1 MSNDRP
7 QDDRVSTTY
16 RSLANE
22 RTPQHLDD
30 KILQMAAAK
39 AQQPRYSRW
48 MAWSRP
54 LAWAATITLC
64 LAITL
69 ELTREP
75 SLEPGRTMPAEIAQ
89 SPVAGQA
96 RRTAPEPPAAA
107 EAESTSVAVLEQ
119 KDERLTATYDAPDDD
134 YAPAAPRP
142 DELRERETADAL
154 AKSMASEKTAL
165 ARSAAM
171 QPTANLIQEEEQEPP
186 ARESAETADLDTRYE
201 MAAVAMMSADAEAD
215 QAVLEEIVVVDD
227 CDDAV
232 RSDPKTW
239 LECILELE
247 EAGDD
252 EAAERQRE
260 ALVEVFPD
268 FKMP

>member
-75 SLEPGRTMPAEIAQ
+75 SLEPGATMPEEVTA
-89 SPVAGQA
+89 SPVAA
-96 RRTAPEPPAAA
+96 NDAPVADYAPAAAAPAAA
-107 EAESTSVAVLEQ
+107 ESAAI
-119 KDERLTATYDAPDDD
+119 
-134 YAPAAPRP
+134 APRP
-142 DELRERETADAL
+142 DELRERETSDAF

-171 QPTANLIQEEEQEPP
+171 QPTANLIAEPEAEPEPAQQEQEHP
-186 ARESAETADLDTRYE
+186 ARESAEFADLDARYE
-201 MAAVAMMSADAEAD
+201 AAAVSMMSADAEAD
-215 QAVLEEIVVVDD
+215 QVVLEEIVVQDE
-227 CDDAV
+227 CAETV
-232 RSDPKTW
+232 RSDPETW